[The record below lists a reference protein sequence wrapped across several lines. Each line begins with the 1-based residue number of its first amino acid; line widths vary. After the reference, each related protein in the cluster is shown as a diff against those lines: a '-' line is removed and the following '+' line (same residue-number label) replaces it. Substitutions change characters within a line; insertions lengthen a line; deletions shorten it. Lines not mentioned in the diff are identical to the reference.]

1 MELNFDTVSQEL
13 KDLMVEA
20 LTQFYKGVNGVD
32 PKPEDVSL
40 VPEVLLVR
48 LTERPECLDVSFGS
62 KHYNIFTGRSII
74 HTNWTI
80 SETRRGNHI
89 SVGELATLLD
99 RVQRP
104 NEEIQEFQITLEKI
118 VIEIYSMKMDS
129 FLNQFKVVN
138 S

>member
-1 MELNFDTVSQEL
+1 MKLNFDTISQEL

-48 LTERPECLDVSFGS
+48 LTERPACLEVTFGS
-62 KHYNIFTGRSII
+62 KHYNIFTGSSIY
-74 HTNWTI
+74 TNWTI

-89 SVGELATLLD
+89 SVEELATLLD
-99 RVQRP
+99 QAQRP
-104 NEEIQEFQITLEKI
+104 NEEIHAFQITLEKI
-118 VIEIYSMKMDS
+118 VMEIYSMKMNL
-129 FLNQFKVVN
+129 FLNQFKVVK

>member
-1 MELNFDTVSQEL
+1 MKLNFDTISQEL

-48 LTERPECLDVSFGS
+48 LTERPACLDVTFGS
-62 KHYNIFTGRSII
+62 KHYSVFTGRNIY
-74 HTNWTI
+74 TNWTI

-89 SVGELATLLD
+89 SVEELTTLLD
-99 RVQRP
+99 QAQRP
-104 NEEIQEFQITLEKI
+104 IDEIHAFQMTLEKI
-118 VIEIYSMKMDS
+118 VMEVYSMKMD
-129 FLNQFKVVN
+129 LLLEQFKVVN

>member
-1 MELNFDTVSQEL
+1 MELNFDTISPEL
-13 KDLMVEA
+13 KALMIEA
-20 LTQFYKGVNGVD
+20 LTHFYKGVNGVD
-32 PKPEDVSL
+32 PMPEDVSL

-48 LTERPECLDVSFGS
+48 LTERPACLDVTFGC
-62 KHYNIFTGRSII
+62 KHYSVFTGRII

-89 SVGELATLLD
+89 SVEELTMLLD
-99 RVQRP
+99 QARRP
-104 NEEIQEFQITLEKI
+104 IEEIHAFQKTLEKI
-118 VIEIYSMKMDS
+118 VMEVYSMKTDL

>member
-1 MELNFDTVSQEL
+1 MELNFDTISQEL

-48 LTERPECLDVSFGS
+48 LTEGPVCLDVSFGS
-62 KHYNIFTGRSII
+62 KHYNISTGRII
-74 HTNWTI
+74 YTNWTI
-80 SETRRGNHI
+80 TETRHGTPI
-89 SVGELATLLD
+89 TVEELTMLLD
-99 RVQRP
+99 QAHRP
-104 NEEIQEFQITLEKI
+104 NEEIHAFQLTLEKI
-118 VIEIYSMKMDS
+118 VMEVYSMKTDL
-129 FLNQFKVVN
+129 FLNQFKVAN

>member
-48 LTERPECLDVSFGS
+48 LTERPACLDVTFGS
-62 KHYNIFTGRSII
+62 KHYSVFTGRNIY
-74 HTNWTI
+74 TNWTI
-80 SETRRGNHI
+80 SETRLGNHI
-89 SVGELATLLD
+89 SVEELVTLMD
-99 RVQRP
+99 QAHRP
-104 NEEIQEFQITLEKI
+104 NEEISAFQITLEKI
-118 VIEIYSMKMDS
+118 VMEIYSMKMDS

>member
-1 MELNFDTVSQEL
+1 MELNFDTISQEL

-48 LTERPECLDVSFGS
+48 LTERPACLDVTFGS
-62 KHYNIFTGRSII
+62 KHYSVFTGRNIY
-74 HTNWTI
+74 TNWTI
-80 SETRRGNHI
+80 SETRWGNHI
-89 SVGELATLLD
+89 SVEELATLLD
-99 RVQRP
+99 QAQRP
-104 NEEIQEFQITLEKI
+104 THEIQAFQMTLEKI
-118 VIEIYSMKMDS
+118 VMEIYSMKMDL

>member
-1 MELNFDTVSQEL
+1 MELNFDTISQEL

-48 LTERPECLDVSFGS
+48 LTERPACLDVTFGS
-62 KHYNIFTGRSII
+62 KHYSVFTGRNIY
-74 HTNWTI
+74 TNWTI

-89 SVGELATLLD
+89 SVEELTTLLD
-99 RVQRP
+99 QAQRP
-104 NEEIQEFQITLEKI
+104 IDEIHAFQMTLEKI
-118 VIEIYSMKMDS
+118 VMEIYSMKMDL
-129 FLNQFKVVN
+129 FLNPFKVVN
-138 S
+138 P

>member
-1 MELNFDTVSQEL
+1 MELNFDTISKEL

-48 LTERPECLDVSFGS
+48 LTERPACLDVSFGS
-62 KHYNIFTGRSII
+62 KHYNIVTGGTIY
-74 HTNWTI
+74 TNWSIT
-80 SETRRGNHI
+80 ETRHNTPI
-89 SVGELATLLD
+89 SVDELTTLLD
-99 RVQRP
+99 QAHRP
-104 NEEIQEFQITLEKI
+104 IDEIHAFQMTLEKI
-118 VIEIYSMKMDS
+118 VMEVYSMKTDL

>member
-1 MELNFDTVSQEL
+1 MELNFDTISPEL
-13 KDLMVEA
+13 KALMVEA
-20 LTQFYKGVNGVD
+20 LTHFYKGVNGVD

-40 VPEVLLVR
+40 VPDVLLVR
-48 LTERPECLDVSFGS
+48 LTERPACLDVTFGC
-62 KHYNIFTGRSII
+62 KHYNVFTGRII

-89 SVGELATLLD
+89 SVEELTMLLD
-99 RVQRP
+99 QAHRS
-104 NEEIQEFQITLEKI
+104 NEEIHAFQKTLEKI
-118 VIEIYSMKMDS
+118 VMEVYSMKTDL

>member
-1 MELNFDTVSQEL
+1 MELNFDTISQEL

-48 LTERPECLDVSFGS
+48 LTERPACLDVSFGS
-62 KHYNIFTGRSII
+62 KHYNIVTGANIL
-74 HTNWTI
+74 TNWTI
-80 SETRRGNHI
+80 SETRLGNHI
-89 SVGELATLLD
+89 SVEELVTLMDQANHLTH
-99 RVQRP
+99 
-104 NEEIQEFQITLEKI
+104 EIQAFQMTLEKI
-118 VIEIYSMKMDS
+118 VMEIYSMKMDVL
-129 FLNQFKVVN
+129 LNQFKVVN

>member
-1 MELNFDTVSQEL
+1 MELNFDTISQEL

-48 LTERPECLDVSFGS
+48 LTERPACLDVSFGS
-62 KHYNIFTGRSII
+62 KHYNIFTGRSI

-80 SETRRGNHI
+80 SETRWGNHI
-89 SVGELATLLD
+89 SVEELATLLD
-99 RVQRP
+99 QAQRP
-104 NEEIQEFQITLEKI
+104 NEEIQAFQITLEKI
-118 VIEIYSMKMDS
+118 VMEIYSMKMDL
-129 FLNQFKVVN
+129 FLNQYKVVN

>member
-48 LTERPECLDVSFGS
+48 LTERPACLDVTFGS
-62 KHYNIFTGRSII
+62 KHYSVFTGRNIY
-74 HTNWTI
+74 TNWTI

-89 SVGELATLLD
+89 SVEELTTLLD
-99 RVQRP
+99 QAQRP
-104 NEEIQEFQITLEKI
+104 IDEIHAFQMTLEKI
-118 VIEIYSMKMDS
+118 VMEVYSMKMD
-129 FLNQFKVVN
+129 LLLEQFKVVN

>member
-1 MELNFDTVSQEL
+1 MELNFDTISQEL

-48 LTERPECLDVSFGS
+48 LTERPACLDVTFGS
-62 KHYNIFTGRSII
+62 KHYSVFTGRNIY
-74 HTNWTI
+74 TNWTI

-89 SVGELATLLD
+89 SVEELTTLLD
-99 RVQRP
+99 QAQRP
-104 NEEIQEFQITLEKI
+104 IDEIHAFQMTLEKI
-118 VIEIYSMKMDS
+118 VMEVYSMKMD
-129 FLNQFKVVN
+129 LLLEQFKVVN

>member
-1 MELNFDTVSQEL
+1 MELNFDTISQEL

-40 VPEVLLVR
+40 VPELLMVR
-48 LTERPECLDVSFGS
+48 LTERPACLDVSFGS
-62 KHYNIFTGRSII
+62 KHYNIFTGRSIYA
-74 HTNWTI
+74 NWTI
-80 SETRRGNHI
+80 SETRWGNHI
-89 SVGELATLLD
+89 SVEELATVLNQA
-99 RVQRP
+99 QRP
-104 NEEIQEFQITLEKI
+104 NEEIQAFQITLEKI
-118 VIEIYSMKMDS
+118 VMEIYSMKMDL

>member
-1 MELNFDTVSQEL
+1 MELNFDTISQEL

-40 VPEVLLVR
+40 VPEVLMVR
-48 LTERPECLDVSFGS
+48 LTEIPACLDVSFSS
-62 KHYNIFTGRSII
+62 KHYNIFTGRNIYP
-74 HTNWTI
+74 NWTI
-80 SETRRGNHI
+80 SETRLGNHI
-89 SVGELATLLD
+89 SVEELATLLD
-99 RVQRP
+99 QAQRP

-118 VIEIYSMKMDS
+118 VMEIYSMKMDL

>member
-13 KDLMVEA
+13 KDLMVKP
-20 LTQFYKGVNGVD
+20 LTQLYKVVNGVD

-48 LTERPECLDVSFGS
+48 LTERPACLDVSFGS
-62 KHYNIFTGRSII
+62 KHYNIFTGGNI

-80 SETRRGNHI
+80 SETRLGNHI
-89 SVGELATLLD
+89 SVEELVTLMD
-99 RVQRP
+99 QAHRP
-104 NEEIQEFQITLEKI
+104 THEIQAFQMTLEKI
-118 VIEIYSMKMDS
+118 VMEIYSMKMDL